1 LLEIGTKILG
11 FSGNSSLLADIS
23 MQNEELST
31 LVDHLIL
38 ELPSTAP
45 FKVIDALDRV
55 QALKKRLDD
64 FFNSEFRSVFFVL

>member
-1 LLEIGTKILG
+1 
-11 FSGNSSLLADIS
+11 